1 MIAVAVSMALSD
13 DATDLAGSRA
23 DDDLDER
30 AQERRQVELA
40 ARGDALAFRA
50 IVERHHRGMYALAL
64 RLLRDPAEA
73 EDVVQESFARA
84 FCAIDRFD
92 PTYRLST
99 WLYGIALNICRD
111 VWKSARVRTAR
122 SHAPVSVWS
131 DASEA
136 TRPDA
141 LLVAQRR
148 SERLWQALEGMRPA
162 YREILVLKDMQELS
176 YQEIQEITGAP
187 ITALKIRAIRA
198 REQLRKLIGDEP

>member
-1 MIAVAVSMALSD
+1 MLAMAVSMALSD
-13 DATDLAGSRA
+13 DSTDLAGAHA

-64 RLLRDPAEA
+64 RLLHDSAEA
-73 EDVVQESFARA
+73 EDVVQEAFARA

-122 SHAPVSVWS
+122 DAAPVSAWS
-131 DASEA
+131 GESEG

-148 SERLWQALEGMRPA
+148 AARLWQTLEGMRPA

-176 YQEIQEITGAP
+176 YQEIHEITGAP

-198 REQLRKLIGDEP
+198 REQLRKQMGDEP